1 MNTCPAITHYE
12 SLFASPIYLNQDYR
26 ADGIRARRTLM
37 QFHSTR
43 NYSNMVSLEGWRAL
57 LKQRTC
63 RGGPI
68 RTPCPPWFTLQKGQL
83 PNEASSLI
91 LESIRSITSS
101 NFSS

>member
-43 NYSNMVSLEGWRAL
+43 NYSNMVSLGGWRAL

-68 RTPCPPWFTLQKGQL
+68 RTACPPWFTRKK
-83 PNEASSLI
+83 ERCRKESSSLI
-91 LESIRSITSS
+91 LECRRSSASS
-101 NFSS
+101 K